1 MDEVKTTPRLL
12 NSITAAVEQVLNNE
26 LVWVIEFLS
35 LSFFKLLILKFHMYK
50 SQNIQIQ
57 EHPAALRSYT
67 KKAILTVIDK
77 IQIFSMIFQIS
88 VSLLPG
94 QYQ

>member
-50 SQNIQIQ
+50 SQNIQMT
-57 EHPAALRSYT
+57 EHPAALRTPT

-77 IQIFSMIFQIS
+77 IQIFQWFFK
-88 VSLLPG
+88 
-94 QYQ
+94 